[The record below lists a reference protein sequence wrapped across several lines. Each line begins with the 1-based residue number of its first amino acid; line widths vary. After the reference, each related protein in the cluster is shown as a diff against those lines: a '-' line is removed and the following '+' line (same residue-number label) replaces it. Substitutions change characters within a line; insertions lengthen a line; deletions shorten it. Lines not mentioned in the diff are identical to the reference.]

1 MFAHD
6 TIFLGWFSET
16 SSSVHVGTS
25 SQYSVTRESL
35 KRDVV
40 LVDGINKGIKHSSL
54 SLKLFPEMVLL
65 NSSNVIVVKLLV
77 KYKYLRLCDLTHSFH
92 RKSKTTIGKLSL
104 INIFYY
110 RYQFLDTK
118 VETRKSTIKVKVLVV
133 WAVAISSP
141 EIQNAVNSK
150 TFT

>member
-1 MFAHD
+1 
-6 TIFLGWFSET
+6 
-16 SSSVHVGTS
+16 
-25 SQYSVTRESL
+25 
-35 KRDVV
+35 VV

-54 SLKLFPEMVLL
+54 SVKLFPEMVLL

-77 KYKYLRLCDLTHSFH
+77 KNKYLRLCDLTHLFH
-92 RKSKTTIGKLSL
+92 RKSKTAIGKLSL

-133 WAVAISSP
+133 
-141 EIQNAVNSK
+141 
-150 TFT
+150 